1 MLKDAGGKHKLTIT
15 PTSFEQTL
23 IAGDNGPFKGGYF
36 LCTNNLRSKC
46 LKDCIKLTNKED
58 KHCRV
63 KI

>member
-36 LCTNNLRSKC
+36 LCTNNFKSKF
-46 LKDCIKLTNKED
+46 LKDCIKLIK
-58 KHCRV
+58 
-63 KI
+63 